1 MKAYTNA
8 TLLDGLGNTIKNG
21 TVLIDSEKIIAVG
34 EHITVPGDAET
45 IDCEGKF
52 VTPGIIDVHTHLG
65 VHEAGVGA
73 EGRDFNETS
82 SAVTPHIRALDGINP
97 RERGFQD
104 ARECGV
110 TTVQV
115 MPGSANVIGGEMVVL
130 KTAGHAIDDMLIRNP
145 SGMKGAFGENP
156 KRIHGQKVVTRMGV
170 AGLFRETLI
179 KAEDYKRK
187 KDNGELKDRD
197 LGMEQLIP
205 VLEKKIP
212 LRTHAH
218 RADDILTAIRI
229 AKEFDVDLTIEHCT
243 EGHLIAKEVAESGYQ
258 VSVGPTMSTRSK
270 VELADKGYHTLVE
283 LEKYDVPISITTD
296 HPVIGIEY
304 LLTQVTTAVKA
315 GLSEETA
322 FRAITSQ
329 AARHLGVEDRV
340 GSLEEGKDADLV
352 VWTKHPFDAYAEV
365 VETVVNG
372 QTAFSK

>member
-130 KTAGHAIDDMLIRNP
+130 KTAGHVIDDMLIRNP

-229 AKEFDVDLTIEHCT
+229 AKEFDLDLTIEHCT

-304 LLTQVTTAVKA
+304 LLTQVTAAVKA

-352 VWTKHPFDAYAEV
+352 IWTKHPFDAYAEV

-372 QTAFSK
+372 QTVFSK